1 MEGVGVCRARPP
13 TAGARRDLGGRL
25 WVHAAGLG
33 AGVTGV
39 AGPRSRRSRRSR
51 RLRNSSIGITL
62 GDLNQR

>member
-39 AGPRSRRSRRSR
+39 AGPRSRRSRR
-51 RLRNSSIGITL
+51 LRNSSIGITL